1 MLTPD
6 DACDTVFLLDVDNTL
21 LDNDRF
27 SADLDARL
35 DRDFGPAQR
44 MRYRDIYAALRDQ
57 LGYAD
62 YLGALQTFRAG
73 LDEDAD
79 LLQVSAFLLEYPF
92 AERLYTQVMETI
104 AHLRTL
110 GTPVVLS
117 DGDIVFQPRKIQHSG
132 LWDAVQGK
140 VLVYLHKERMLDAMQ
155 RRFPARHYVM
165 VDDKP
170 HLLATMKR
178 AMGDRLTTVFV
189 QQGHYARDAIGDV
202 ISPAPDMTIARIA
215 ELLQLIP
222 GQWRKPQARRLEQE
236 SMP

>member
-6 DACDTVFLLDVDNTL
+6 DASDTVFLLDVDNTL

-35 DRDFGPAQR
+35 ERDFGAAQR
-44 MRYRDIYAALRDQ
+44 ARYREIYAALRDQ

-62 YLGALQTFRAG
+62 YLGALQAFRAG
-73 LDEDAD
+73 LDEDVD
-79 LLQVSAFLLEYPF
+79 LLRMSAFLLDYPF
-92 AERLYTQVMETI
+92 AELLYPQALDSI
-104 AHLRTL
+104 AHLHTL

-117 DGDIVFQPRKIQHSG
+117 DGDIVFQPRKIQRSG
-132 LWDAVQGK
+132 LWDAVQGR

-165 VDDKP
+165 IDDKP
-170 HLLATMKR
+170 HLLAAMKP
-178 AMGDRLTTVFV
+178 AMGDRLTTIFV
-189 QQGHYARDAIGDV
+189 QQGHYARDAIGDA
-202 ISPAPDMTIARIA
+202 ISPAPDITIARISD
-215 ELLQLIP
+215 LLQLTP
-222 GQWRKPQARRLEQE
+222 GQWHTPETRRLEQE